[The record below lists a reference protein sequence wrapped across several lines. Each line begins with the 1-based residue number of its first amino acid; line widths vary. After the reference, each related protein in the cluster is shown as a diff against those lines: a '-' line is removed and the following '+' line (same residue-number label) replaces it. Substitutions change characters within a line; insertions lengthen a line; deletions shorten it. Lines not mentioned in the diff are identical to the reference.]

1 MCARTERERGGGGEG
16 RWGGGGEGIHAY
28 RERDNGVKKADDY
41 LGQMETGGSG
51 KGDGEGERERHACTE
66 FAAHEKKKNVVSSCM
81 AQE

>member
-1 MCARTERERGGGGEG
+1 
-16 RWGGGGEGIHAY
+16 
-28 RERDNGVKKADDY
+28 
-41 LGQMETGGSG
+41 METGGSG